1 MVRRQLHQFA
11 AAAAVATMLLGFAAP
26 RQAAAAPAAAPP
38 AVPAAQA
45 QDESEWLV
53 MLYQN
58 ADDQI
63 LEGDI
68 FTDLNES
75 ELVGSTDKVTIVS
88 QFDRFDG
95 AFNGDGDWTGTKRF
109 LVTQDDDLKAIG
121 SEELDDLGEV
131 DSGAP
136 ETLTDFMVWAMNN
149 YPAKK
154 YALIMSDHGA
164 GWMGGWSD
172 NAPEEGSTLSV
183 DEIDQAIGAA
193 LAETGVEQLEFM
205 GFDACLMSQVEAL
218 SGIAPYA
225 RYAVA
230 SEEVEP
236 AMGWAYS
243 KFLGQLVDKPKQTGA
258 DLAKSVVNSYIV
270 DDVRIQD
277 DESRSEYVAQ
287 AYGVTEEVSAA
298 EVGEA
303 ASRDVTLTA
312 VDLKQLPAYM
322 TALNDFAFAL
332 TSVDPTAVA
341 QARAYAQSFEN
352 VFGEE
357 TSPSYLDVGNFAKL
371 VAEKAQ
377 SDDLDAAVSALQ
389 KAAKK
394 LILAETH
401 GPAKPGATGLTFFF
415 PAPELLVGVGTADSQ
430 ISYTGYASRF
440 AGASLWDDFLV
451 FHYTNRDIDPEQA
464 DVALLEPETGREADL
479 ADYAVPLLEAPAE
492 AGSADQGTSEL
503 AAPGVPTDLSLTP
516 IEVSDESI
524 GAGETTLLQT
534 SISGENVAYIYVEAA
549 RYDEE
554 SDSYSIEDRD
564 FVLADDTQDVD
575 GVAYPVWT
583 GKDLEDFIFE
593 WSPTVYSIS
602 DGETEAFALLE
613 PEVYG
618 ASDEDAEYAVYGVY
632 TFADSGQERSA
643 VMRFDGNMEFKNIFG
658 FSSDDWTGAPRQITP
673 QKGDQFTIYE
683 TWVEKDEDGNEVQN
697 MYAGDT
703 LTFGDQPFTVT
714 AYDAYP
720 GEYSVAI
727 TVEDLNGNTV
737 SEYANVTVTD

>member
-1 MVRRQLHQFA
+1 
-11 AAAAVATMLLGFAAP
+11 
-26 RQAAAAPAAAPP
+26 
-38 AVPAAQA
+38 
-45 QDESEWLV
+45 

-58 ADDQI
+58 ADDQV

-68 FTDLNES
+68 FTDLNEA
-75 ELVGSTDKVTIVS
+75 ELVGSSDKVTIVS
-88 QFDRFDG
+88 QFDRFEG
-95 AFNGDGDWTGTKRF
+95 AFDGDGDWTGTKRF
-109 LVTQDDDLKAIG
+109 LVTQDDDLSVIG

-136 ETLTDFMVWAMNN
+136 ETLTDFMVWAMSS

-164 GWMGGWSD
+164 GWMGGWND
-172 NAPEEGSTLSV
+172 DAPDEGSTLSV

-193 LAETGVEQLEFM
+193 VAETGVGQLEFV

-243 KFLGQLVDKPKQTGA
+243 KFLGQLVNKPKQTGA
-258 DLAKSVVNSYIV
+258 DLAKSIVNSYIV
-270 DDVRIQD
+270 DDIRIQD
-277 DESRSEYVAQ
+277 DEERSRYVAE
-287 AYGVTEEVSAA
+287 AYGTDEEVSAK
-298 EVGEA
+298 ELGQVE
-303 ASRDVTLTA
+303 SKDVTLTA
-312 VDLKQLPAYM
+312 VDLQQLPAYM
-322 TALNDFAFAL
+322 AALNDFAFAL

-357 TSPSYLDVGNFAKL
+357 TAPSYLDVGNFAKL
-371 VAEKAQ
+371 LAEKAQ
-377 SDDLDAAVSALQ
+377 SDDVDAAVSALQ

-394 LILAETH
+394 LILAEKH
-401 GPAKPGATGLTFFF
+401 GAGKPGATGLTFFF

-451 FHYTNRDIDPEQA
+451 FHYTNRDIDPDQA
-464 DVALLEPETGREADL
+464 DVALLEPETGQGADL
-479 ADYAVPLLEAPAE
+479 TDYTAPLLASSEEGATPDEGAP
-492 AGSADQGTSEL
+492 QL

-516 IEVSDESI
+516 IEISDDSI

-534 SISGENVAYIYVEAA
+534 SISGENVAFIYVEAA

-554 SDSYSIEDRD
+554 SDSFSIEDRD
-564 FVLADDTQDVD
+564 YVLADDTQEVD
-575 GVAYPVWT
+575 GVAYPIWT
-583 GKDLEDFIFE
+583 EKDLEDFIFE

-632 TFADSGQERSA
+632 TFGDSGQERSA
-643 VMRFDGNMEFKNIFG
+643 VMRFDGNLAFKSIYG
-658 FSSDDWTGAPRQITP
+658 FSGKEWAGAPREITP
-673 QKGDQFTIYE
+673 QQGDQFTVYE
-683 TWVEKDEDGNEVQN
+683 TWIEADEDGNDVQN
-697 MYAGDT
+697 MYPGDT
-703 LTFGDQPFTVT
+703 LTFGDQPLTVT

-727 TVEDLNGNTV
+727 TVEDLSGNTL
-737 SEYANVTVTD
+737 SEYANVTVEE

>member
-1 MVRRQLHQFA
+1 
-11 AAAAVATMLLGFAAP
+11 MLLGVAAP
-26 RQAAAAPAAAPP
+26 RPAAAAPAGTPVRAPG
-38 AVPAAQA
+38 AQA

-68 FTDLNES
+68 FTDLNEA
-75 ELVGSTDKVTIVS
+75 ELVGSNDKVTIVT
-88 QFDRFDG
+88 QFDRYDG
-95 AFNGDGDWTGTKRF
+95 AFDGDGDWTGTKRF
-109 LVTQDDDLKAIG
+109 LVTQDDDLSVIG
-121 SEELDDLGEV
+121 SEEIDDLGEV

-136 ETLTDFMVWAMNN
+136 ETLTDFMVWAMTN

-164 GWMGGWSD
+164 GWMGGWND
-172 NAPEEGSTLSV
+172 DAPDEGSTLSI
-183 DEIDQAIGAA
+183 DEIDQAVGAA

-230 SEEVEP
+230 SEETEP

-243 KFLGQLVDKPKQTGA
+243 KFLGQLAGKPKQSGA
-258 DLAKSVVNSYIV
+258 DLAKSIVNSYIV

-277 DESRSEYVAQ
+277 DEARSQYVAE
-287 AYGVTEEVSAA
+287 AYGVTEEVSAE
-298 EVGEA
+298 EVGQA
-303 ASRDVTLTA
+303 ASKDVTLTA
-312 VDLKQLPAYM
+312 VDLQQLPAYM

-341 QARAYAQSFEN
+341 QARMYAQSFEN

-357 TSPSYLDVGNFAKL
+357 TAPSYLDVGNFAKL
-371 VAEKAQ
+371 VAEKVQ

-401 GPAKPGATGLTFFF
+401 GPGKPGATGLTFFF
-415 PAPELLVGVGTADSQ
+415 PAPELLAGVGTADSQ

-451 FHYTNRDIDPEQA
+451 FHYTNRDIDPEQV

-479 ADYAVPLLEAPAE
+479 TAYAAPLLETPEE
-492 AGSADQGTSEL
+492 ASTSDQGAPDL
-503 AAPGVPTDLSLTP
+503 VAPGVPTDLALTP

-524 GAGETTLLQT
+524 GEGETTLLQT

-564 FVLADDTQDVD
+564 FVLADDTQEVD

-583 GKDLEDFIFE
+583 AKDLEDFIFE

-632 TFADSGQERSA
+632 KFADSDQERSA
-643 VMRFDGNMEFKNIFG
+643 VMRFDGNLELKNIFG
-658 FSSDDWTGAPRQITP
+658 FSGEDWTGAPRDQT
-673 QKGDQFTIYE
+673 KGRGPVYHLRDVGGEGRGWERGAEYVSRRHPYL
-683 TWVEKDEDGNEVQN
+683 WRPAVCSDGLRCLPGRVLG
-697 MYAGDT
+697 GDHSRG
-703 LTFGDQPFTVT
+703 LEREHGVR
-714 AYDAYP
+714 
-720 GEYSVAI
+720 VRKR
-727 TVEDLNGNTV
+727 NGGRV
-737 SEYANVTVTD
+737 GSEPRFVGLLV

>member
-1 MVRRQLHQFA
+1 MVRKRLHQFA
-11 AAAAVATMLLGFAAP
+11 ASAAVAVMLLGFAAP
-26 RQAAAAPAAAPP
+26 RHASAAP
-38 AVPAAQA
+38 VKA

-68 FTDLNES
+68 FTDLNEA

-88 QFDRFDG
+88 QFDRYDG
-95 AFNGDGDWTGTKRF
+95 AFDGDGDWTGTKRF
-109 LVTQDDDLKAIG
+109 LVTQNDDLGSIG

-136 ETLTDFMVWAMNN
+136 ETLTDFMVWAITN

-154 YALIMSDHGA
+154 YALIMSDHGS
-164 GWMGGWSD
+164 GWMGGWND

-218 SGIAPYA
+218 SGVAPYA

-243 KFLGQLVDKPKQTGA
+243 KFLGQLADKPKQTGA

-287 AYGVTEEVSAA
+287 AYGVTEEVSAE
-298 EVGEA
+298 EVGAA

-332 TSVDPTAVA
+332 TAVDPTAVA

-357 TSPSYLDVGNFAKL
+357 TTPSYLDVGNFAKL

-401 GPAKPGATGLTFFF
+401 GAGRPGATGLTFFF

-479 ADYAVPLLEAPAE
+479 ADYAAPLLEAPAE
-492 AGSADQGTSEL
+492 AGTADQGTAEL
-503 AAPGVPTDLSLTP
+503 AAPGVPTDLALTP

-524 GAGETTLLQT
+524 AAGETTLLQT
-534 SISGENVAYIYVEAA
+534 SITGENVAFIYVEAA

-554 SDSYSIEDRD
+554 SDSFSIEDRD

-583 GKDLEDFIFE
+583 AKDLEDFVFE

-632 TFADSGQERSA
+632 KFADSDQERSA
-643 VMRFDGNMEFKNIFG
+643 VMRFNGNLELKSVFG
-658 FSSDDWTGAPRQITP
+658 FSGDDWTGAPREIVP
-673 QKGDQFTIYE
+673 QAGDQFTIYE
-683 TWVEKDEDGNEVQN
+683 TWIEADEDGNEVQN
-697 MYAGDT
+697 MYPGDT

-727 TVEDLNGNTV
+727 TVQDLSGNTV
-737 SEYANVTVTD
+737 SEYANVTVEE